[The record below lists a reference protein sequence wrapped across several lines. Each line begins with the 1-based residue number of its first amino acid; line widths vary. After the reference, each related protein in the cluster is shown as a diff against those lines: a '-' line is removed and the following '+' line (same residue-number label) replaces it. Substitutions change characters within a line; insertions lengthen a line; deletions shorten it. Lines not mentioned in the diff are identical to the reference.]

1 MTLYLFIINL
11 LSSLSGLIIT
21 LGGIWLLYKKKIYI
35 DSTTGRPTVVELPF
49 MIKISANLPVL
60 LFFGIGVSL
69 LIFPIYRSTKAP
81 QQVAISGSLE
91 GNALPIDV
99 YAVVASEK
107 IVSPGRYVIRLSGVS
122 PELGDCKIIY
132 LSANGKLIAQDFVDI
147 DQSDVALQP
156 KVISL
161 PGGQGAETGFQ
172 PSIAAVDGNA
182 FPDKE

>member
-1 MTLYLFIINL
+1 MTFYLFIINL
-11 LSSLSGLIIT
+11 LSSLSGLLIT

-35 DSTTGRPTVVELPF
+35 DSTTGRPTVIELPF

-81 QQVAISGSLE
+81 PRVAISGSLE

-107 IVSPGRYVIRLSGVS
+107 IVSPGRYIIRLSGVS
-122 PELGDCKIIY
+122 PEVGECKIIY
-132 LSANGKLIAQDFVDI
+132 LSGNGKLIAQDFVAIDGNDI
-147 DQSDVALQP
+147 ALQP
-156 KVISL
+156 KIISL
-161 PGGQGAETGFQ
+161 PGGQNSEPSFQ
-172 PSIAAVDGNA
+172 TSIAAVDGDA
-182 FPDKE
+182 FPDKD